1 MKIIRLLIYLFFSS
15 VIFNCKS
22 TIETTEKK
30 ENLKSNE
37 LNWEYF
43 ELKKP
48 IEGKIIYHLKSG
60 SLCGIAA
67 FASVS
72 IVETQNE
79 GIFRV
84 LDLCNNLEIS
94 ENELVKITP
103 SKKPEYH
110 VILPSRT
117 FVIQEFN
124 KTENIEFENK
134 ILKTTYGNIEKE

>member
-60 SLCGIAA
+60 GLCGIAA

-117 FVIQEFN
+117 FVSQEFN